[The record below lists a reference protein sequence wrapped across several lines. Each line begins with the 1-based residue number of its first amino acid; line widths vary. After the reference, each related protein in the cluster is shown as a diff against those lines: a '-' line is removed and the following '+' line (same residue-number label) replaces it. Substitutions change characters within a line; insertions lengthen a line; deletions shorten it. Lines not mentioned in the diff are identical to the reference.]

1 MGYIRKK
8 LSSNNIIERTITT
21 AVLFSAIFFGGMIIS
36 YFLLPEGLLKNKNPL
51 MSWDVSDNSL
61 LLALQILFYNLLS
74 VVVIIAAS
82 LFGSRKTEEENYLS
96 AGYTAFFTLIAINS
110 VVLGTWSF
118 SVETEAV
125 PLLGR
130 IAGVFDLAH
139 RAGLWE
145 MAGQLLITCAVAHI
159 SIIQT
164 GGNLTTKR
172 KIRDIRLT
180 NPEKAALIAGFA
192 LMIIGAVVES
202 ISISNLQI

>member
-8 LSSNNIIERTITT
+8 LSSRNIIERIITT

-61 LLALQILFYNLLS
+61 LLTLQILFYNLLS
-74 VVVIIAAS
+74 VVVIIPQACSAQENRRK
-82 LFGSRKTEEENYLS
+82 LPFGGIY
-96 AGYTAFFTLIAINS
+96 GVFTLIAINS
-110 VVLGTWSF
+110 AVLGTWSF

-145 MAGQLLITCAVAHI
+145 MAGQLFITCAAAHI

-164 GGNLTTKR
+164 SGGKTTKR
-172 KIRDIRLT
+172 KLRDIRLT
-180 NPEKAALIAGFA
+180 KSEKAALIAGFA
-192 LMIIGAVVES
+192 LMIIGAAVES
-202 ISISNLQI
+202 ISISSLMQA